1 MISGM
6 EKSEL
11 NKFWLSVI
19 EVCEDEE
26 GLTFTRSTVDL
37 MNRLLEAISVWMLSR
52 IALSEVV
59 TPSVIYSSARNS
71 IRGWPDIPF

>member
-11 NKFWLSVI
+11 NRFWPFSDCTCVD
-19 EVCEDEE
+19 EV
-26 GLTFTRSTVDL
+26 GLTLTRSTVDL
-37 MNRLLEAISVWMLSR
+37 MNRLLDAISVWMLSR

-59 TPSVIYSSARNS
+59 TPSVIYPSARCS
-71 IRGWPDIPF
+71 IRGWRDKPS